1 MGIALMMDFLLG
13 KLWGLVFHA
22 RDDGHSLKKLPGLVF
37 HADDDRLSTRKTK
50 IICLSLGL

>member
-1 MGIALMMDFLLG
+1 VGIALMMDFLLG

-37 HADDDRLSTRKTK
+37 HADDDRLSIRKTK

>member
-1 MGIALMMDFLLG
+1 MGIVLMMDFLLG
-13 KLWGLVFHA
+13 KLW
-22 RDDGHSLKKLPGLVF
+22 GLVF